1 MAVQI
6 GLGLITA
13 QVPPGSG
20 RTFPEEYRLQLDL
33 VREAEV
39 LGFDSVWVSEHHGSG
54 DGYLPS
60 LLPMLAAFAAVTEH
74 VTLGTGVILTP
85 LHDPLQLA
93 EDASV
98 VDNLSNGRLILGLG
112 LGWREEEFRMFG
124 VTEHK
129 VARHL
134 ETVEI
139 LRKAFTGER
148 FTHRGKAYTYEDVL
162 VMPPPAR
169 PGGPPIYLGGFEEKV
184 IRRAGALGD
193 GYIRSRSSLE
203 SAKEALRWA
212 EDDAREVGKDPEE
225 LGFAL
230 LQNAFAWEEGDAWKV
245 VRDGVAHHLGTYA
258 GWGQGGDTP
267 GRGFEIAP
275 PPDEVLQQTTPHGTP
290 AQVVRQLR
298 PLVDAFADRK
308 EYHLIVRL
316 AYPGMDDETAR
327 RAVEVFGSE
336 VLPALK
342 GE

>member
-13 QVPPGSG
+13 QVPPRSG

-39 LGFDSVWVSEHHGSG
+39 LGYDSVWVSEHHGSG

-60 LLPMLAAFAAVTEH
+60 LLPMLAAIAAITEH
-74 VTLGTGVILTP
+74 VRLGTGVILTP

-93 EDASV
+93 EDAAV

-134 ETVEI
+134 ETVDI

-148 FTHRGKAYTYEDVL
+148 FSHQGEAYRYEDVL
-162 VMPPPAR
+162 ITPPPAR
-169 PGGPPIYLGGFEEKV
+169 PGGPPIYLGGFEEQV

-203 SAKEALRWA
+203 SAREALRWA
-212 EDDAREVGKDPEE
+212 EDGGREVGKDPEE
-225 LGFAL
+225 FGFAW
-230 LQNAFAWEEGDAWKV
+230 LQNAFAWKDGDAWEV
-245 VRDGVAHHLGTYA
+245 VRAGVAHHLGTYA
-258 GWGQGGDTP
+258 GWNQGADTP
-267 GRGFEIAP
+267 GRGFESVP
-275 PPDEVLQQTTPHGTP
+275 PPDEVLQQVTPHGTP
-290 AQVVRQLR
+290 AEVVHALR
-298 PLVDAFADRK
+298 PIVDSFGGRK
-308 EYHLIVRL
+308 EFHLIVRL
-316 AYPGMDDETAR
+316 AYPGMDDDTAR
-327 RAVEVFGSE
+327 RAVQVFGSE
-336 VLPALK
+336 VIPALK